1 MLRKAS
7 KEQKKQFLERFIN
20 RQDEHDD
27 NVNDLRKLAIYEAEL
42 GISKIIDGNNNIK
55 LQPQSSYIRK
65 LQHDIVNRSNLNS
78 RSIGKEPNRRV
89 IISKKK
95 I

>member
-1 MLRKAS
+1 M
-7 KEQKKQFLERFIN
+7 ERFIN
-20 RQDEHDD
+20 RQDEQVDK
-27 NVNDLRKLAIYEAEL
+27 VNDLRKLAIYEAEL
-42 GISKIIDGNNNIK
+42 GISKIIDGNEKIK

-65 LQHDIVNRSNLNS
+65 LQHDIINRSNLSS
-78 RSIGKEPNRRV
+78 RSVGKEPNRRV